1 MNEMRSQAWV
11 ACLESAFME
20 LDARKLIERIGTAE
34 AAIDARLFALRND
47 RDHHKERELIADAQR
62 TLRSLRHM
70 EQREFSEIRTN
81 SPQTICRS

>member
-1 MNEMRSQAWV
+1 MDEIRSQVWV

-47 RDHHKERELIADAQR
+47 SDHHEERELIADARR

-70 EQREFSEIRTN
+70 E
-81 SPQTICRS
+81 